1 MEFLKQSKIWIT
13 KDHQEIPIKKIKDD
27 HLLKIITFLRER
39 SHALHD
45 KECMEYLS
53 LPRPHGDM
61 AQDAF
66 DEGITVMAEEAPED
80 WLEEQPLYISLIT
93 EAKRR
98 KLTLPE
104 WRVN

>member
-1 MEFLKQSKIWIT
+1 MEFLKQDKIWIT
-13 KDHQEIPIKKIKDD
+13 KERQKIPIKKLEND

-45 KECMEYLS
+45 KECMEFLS
-53 LPRPHGDM
+53 LPEPNGDM
-61 AQDAF
+61 AQLAVADA
-66 DEGITVMAEEAPED
+66 IANLTLTAPED

-98 KLTLPE
+98 KLTVPE